1 MTAYSGATLVP
12 DQESPPSN
20 TVVLER
26 PPCPRTVRVIFDGHT
41 LTTHDVFAWPIEG
54 VLWANDQQIEFDG
67 AESSWYGPSFGLDLL
82 PHREYSIETD
92 ILHEIARWV
101 DSCLGPGCPDY
112 WAPWDNTLTTVLDA
126 DEDLTYGVRI
136 YDVEGEVAG
145 CVFWICWCD
154 ERRELACEAEGTIP
168 ADELTPGIHRTSGYR
183 CDLSI
188 EIEELGP

>member
-1 MTAYSGATLVP
+1 
-12 DQESPPSN
+12 
-20 TVVLER
+20 
-26 PPCPRTVRVIFDGHT
+26 VRVIFNGHT
-41 LTTHDVFAWPIEG
+41 LTTHDANGWPIEG

-67 AESSWYGPSFGLDLL
+67 ADMTWYGAFHGLFLD

-136 YDVEGEVAG
+136 YDVDREIVF
-145 CVFWICWCD
+145 CVITVCWWK
-154 ERRELACEAEGTIP
+154 ERREVACEAEGTIP
-168 ADELTPGIHRTSGYR
+168 ADELTPGLHTAYGYR
-183 CDLSI
+183 CDLTV